1 MTGMPSQKLGPGSAS
16 GKYICPHLLKTYGS
30 GLFLSTK
37 GRHKLSKDVKV
48 HQGLLSNTS
57 TPTPSPPKYIGFI
70 TLGFEHED
78 YMINLVVLKGLPT
91 QLKIT

>member
-1 MTGMPSQKLGPGSAS
+1 MRGLSA
-16 GKYICPHLLKTYGS
+16 YTCPRLLKTYGY
-30 GLFLSTK
+30 GLFLRMK
-37 GRHKLSKDVKV
+37 GRHKLSKGVKV
-48 HQGLLSNTS
+48 HQGPLSNTS

-70 TLGFEHED
+70 TLDFEYED